1 MSKFIARLI
10 GFGVLFIAVNQL
22 IGAYIGGKRNLIG
35 FYPAIRW
42 EEFYKQ
48 KNNSIDMLFIGSS
61 HCYRTFIPNKF
72 DSAFNI
78 NSFNLGSSGQTPS
91 NSYFTLKEA
100 LYTQSP
106 STVILEI
113 NHNSFKSSKNI
124 TKAEIN
130 YNYYKSFSN
139 KMDAIIHTVPLSNIM
154 EVVFP
159 TYHYNNLKSL
169 LYRRAKNKFGQDKNS
184 HSYYSHKGYVE
195 TPYYE
200 EEAIKV
206 STTKTN
212 LDTLSFITTEIKHFT
227 KIINMC
233 KKSSIQLILIT
244 QPYNPDYLKAVDNI
258 EVFDSFIKSRILDR
272 NIIYFNGNSEEIL
285 EQFTSN
291 DFYDH
296 SHLFKNG
303 AKKFNDLVI
312 NRIKSKD

>member
-22 IGAYIGGKRNLIG
+22 IGAYIGGKRNLSG

-42 EEFYKQ
+42 EEFYNQ
-48 KNNSIDMLFIGSS
+48 DTNTIDMLFLGSS

-169 LYRRAKNKFGQDKNS
+169 LFRTSKDQYAKDKNI

-195 TPYYE
+195 TPFYE
-200 EEAIKV
+200 QETSII
-206 STTKTN
+206 STYTSV
-212 LDTLSFITTEIKHFT
+212 DTLSFIRTEIKYFT
-227 KIINMC
+227 KIIEEC
-233 KKSSIQLILIT
+233 KKNNIELILVT
-244 QPYNPDYLKAVDNI
+244 QPYNPAYANSKSNI
-258 EVFDSFIKSRILDR
+258 DVFDSFIKSRISDK